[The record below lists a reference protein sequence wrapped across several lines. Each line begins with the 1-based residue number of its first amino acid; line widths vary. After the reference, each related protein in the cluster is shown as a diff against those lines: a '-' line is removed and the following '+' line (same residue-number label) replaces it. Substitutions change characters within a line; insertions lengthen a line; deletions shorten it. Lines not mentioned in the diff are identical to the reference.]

1 MSVFDIREFQLII
14 SCSPHKAPLS
24 QTAILIMIFSSKT
37 GNYDRSV
44 EPVLHIKASNEP
56 IWCVCTTPNGLE
68 WSPRHYFRVTPR
80 SLRSFC
86 GAAAPGHR
94 GLTASSVFFFS
105 FFSKLKRKKAT
116 IFDVL
121 ERYSRVKWTMAL
133 QIRVTEAAKSFTN
146 I

>member
-1 MSVFDIREFQLII
+1 MFDIREFQLII

-56 IWCVCTTPNGLE
+56 IWCVCTPPNGLE
-68 WSPRHYFRVTPR
+68 WSPRHYFRVTPQ

-86 GAAAPGHR
+86 GATAPGHR
-94 GLTASSVFFFS
+94 GLTASSVFFF
-105 FFSKLKRKKAT
+105 FFFKIRKEKKQQSLMYLKDIHESNGQWCFKQGSQRQQ
-116 IFDVL
+116 
-121 ERYSRVKWTMAL
+121 SR
-133 QIRVTEAAKSFTN
+133 R
-146 I
+146 